1 MAAILPQQAQNAFLT
16 RLQRASNRGRNRLQ
30 FLHQLGEFLRFQALR
45 AIRERVSRVRMHFD
59 HQPIRARGDHAR
71 CFGCVSI
78 RAFSPPDSIAA
89 MRLSFVAAAI
99 AAVIHVGFFAL
110 ESFLFTKPVGRK
122 IFRTTPADAE
132 TMKFFAFNQGFYNLF
147 LAIGCAVGIALAIEP
162 LVMFT
167 CASMVG
173 AAAVLA
179 TGGKQFLRGVAL
191 QGVPPLVA
199 LVGLVTS

>member
-1 MAAILPQQAQNAFLT
+1 
-16 RLQRASNRGRNRLQ
+16 
-30 FLHQLGEFLRFQALR
+30 
-45 AIRERVSRVRMHFD
+45 
-59 HQPIRARGDHAR
+59 
-71 CFGCVSI
+71 
-78 RAFSPPDSIAA
+78 

-132 TMKFFAFNQGFYNLF
+132 TMKFFAFNQGFYNRF